1 MVLSAD
7 LARGDVRMMPEP
19 WWTWIIAPDALR
31 AAAILAAAFAAAWAW
46 KRWCRKWRVE
56 FTWHGWCGVWCWRNT
71 SGPWPF
77 HACIGPLS
85 IDVLRRV

>member
-1 MVLSAD
+1 
-7 LARGDVRMMPEP
+7 MPEP
-19 WWTWIIAPDALR
+19 WWHYLIAPDALR

-46 KRWCRKWRVE
+46 KRWKRGPWRLRIDRRIRCVE
-56 FTWHGWCGVWCWRNT
+56 GGFHAYRV

-85 IDVLRRV
+85 IDVLRRS